1 MEELVNTELG
11 NKGSLQAGSFVPLS
25 VSISPEHGIVCTKPC
40 LDKEIVSTH
49 RYIVLHAES
58 ITVTKALHLKN
69 VESHC
74 FIQLKR

>member
-40 LDKEIVSTH
+40 LDKEIVST
-49 RYIVLHAES
+49 
-58 ITVTKALHLKN
+58 
-69 VESHC
+69 
-74 FIQLKR
+74 

>member
-1 MEELVNTELG
+1 MNTELG

-40 LDKEIVSTH
+40 LDKKLCPH

-58 ITVTKALHLKN
+58 ITVTMALHLKTWKAI
-69 VESHC
+69 VS
-74 FIQLKR
+74 FS